1 MQWSALVTRGFVQD
15 GLMSKAASFSFTLPD
30 PAADNF
36 ISPQLMI
43 EPHVQ
48 PLPADARRSLL
59 IYNALFPFVF
69 LALLPGLFL
78 RMTRRGNYRAKFG
91 QRFGLYSAADRKR
104 FGEGEWLW
112 LHSIS
117 VGETLLAMKLAREI
131 HALAPA
137 QRIALSVT
145 TSTGFAVA
153 QQHACDWLEVIYNPL
168 DMPWIVRRAL
178 ALVRPSRLIFI
189 EAVWPNL
196 LAGARRRGIP
206 VAFVPRLSP
215 RSESRFRRFRALT
228 GPIFRLVNVL
238 AAPEPEDI
246 ARWTSLGVLEDRI
259 QITGNPKFDY
269 SAGAGGRI
277 AEFRAF
283 LHRCGVPDE
292 APIFLAGST
301 FAGEERIVAEV
312 FRQLRPDFP
321 DLFLI
326 IVPRHAERTQAVLA
340 DLRPLGLRIARRSA
354 APESGADALIVDTTG
369 ELRDWYSL
377 ATVVFIGK
385 SLTSTG
391 GQNPVEAVMAGK
403 PVVFGPHM
411 ENFAPIVGRWL
422 AAGAAIEVPD
432 ASGLRQ
438 QTARLLRDSQLRADL
453 ASRARKIASIHEC
466 ATLRTAQVALGA
478 SPTGPTS
485 PTPNDQ

>member
-1 MQWSALVTRGFVQD
+1 MTESRTT
-15 GLMSKAASFSFTLPD
+15 S
-30 PAADNF
+30 
-36 ISPQLMI
+36 
-43 EPHVQ
+43 
-48 PLPADARRSLL
+48 LPADARRSLL
-59 IYNALFPFVF
+59 LYNALFPFVF

-78 RMTRRGNYRAKFG
+78 RMMRRGNFRKKFG
-91 QRFGLYSAADRKR
+91 QRFGLYSTADAKR
-104 FGEGEWLW
+104 FAEGEWLW

-131 HALAPA
+131 HALAPD

-153 QQHACDWLEVIYNPL
+153 QPHAGDWLEVIYNPL
-168 DMPWIVRRAL
+168 DAPWIVRRAL
-178 ALVRPSRLIFI
+178 ELVRPSRLIFI

-215 RSESRFRRFRALT
+215 RSEARFRRFRSIT
-228 GPIFRLVNVL
+228 GPIFRLVDVM

-246 ARWTSLGVLEDRI
+246 ARWTSLGVREGRI
-259 QITGNPKFDY
+259 RITGNPKFDG
-269 SAGAGGRI
+269 SAVGGNRT

-283 LHRCGVPDE
+283 LQQCGVRDG
-292 APIFLAGST
+292 APILLAGST
-301 FAGEERIVAEV
+301 FPGEERIVAEV
-312 FRQLRPDFP
+312 FRELRADFP

-326 IVPRHAERTQAVLA
+326 LVPRHAERTDAVLA
-340 DLRPLGLRIARRSA
+340 DLRPLGLRIARRTIG
-354 APESGADALIVDTTG
+354 PESGADALMVDTTG

-411 ENFAPIVGRWL
+411 ENFAPMVGRWL
-422 AAGAAIEVPD
+422 AADAAVEVRD
-432 ASGLRQ
+432 ASELRKQ
-438 QTARLLRDSQLRADL
+438 LALLLSDGERRAEL
-453 ASRARKIASIHEC
+453 SRRARKIASAHEG
-466 ATLRTAQVALGA
+466 ATLRTARVLLGV
-478 SPTGPTS
+478 
-485 PTPNDQ
+485 D

>member
-1 MQWSALVTRGFVQD
+1 MTETQVPT
-15 GLMSKAASFSFTLPD
+15 
-30 PAADNF
+30 
-36 ISPQLMI
+36 
-43 EPHVQ
+43 
-48 PLPADARRSLL
+48 LPADARRSLL

-69 LALLPGLFL
+69 LALLPGLLL
-78 RMTRRGNYRAKFG
+78 RMMRRGNFRAKFG
-91 QRFGLYSAADRKR
+91 QRFGVYSVADRKR
-104 FGEGEWLW
+104 FAEGEWLW

-117 VGETLLAMKLAREI
+117 VGETFLAMKLAREI

-153 QQHACDWLEVIYNPL
+153 QPHAGDWLEVIYNPL
-168 DMPWIVRRAL
+168 DAPWIVRRAL
-178 ALVRPSRLIFI
+178 GLVRPTRLLFI

-196 LAGARRRGIP
+196 LAGVSRRGIP

-215 RSESRFRRFRALT
+215 RSEARFRRFRALT
-228 GPIFRLVNVL
+228 GPLFRMVDLM

-246 ARWTSLGVLEDRI
+246 ARWTSLGVREDRI

-269 SAGAGGRI
+269 SAGDGNRV

-283 LHRCGVPDE
+283 LQQCGVPDE
-292 APIFLAGST
+292 APILLAGST

-312 FRQLRPDFP
+312 FRELRAEFP

-326 IVPRHAERTQAVLA
+326 LVPRHVERTDAVLA
-340 DLRPLGLRIARRSA
+340 ELRPLGVRLARRTA

-385 SLTSTG
+385 SLTSKG

-411 ENFAPIVGRWL
+411 ENFQPIVSRWL
-422 AAGAAIEVPD
+422 AADAAIEVPD
-432 ASGLRQ
+432 ASELRKQ
-438 QTARLLRDSQLRADL
+438 VALLLKDGDRRAELSD
-453 ASRARKIASIHEC
+453 RARKIASMHEG
-466 ATLRTAQVALGA
+466 ATLRTARAVMGIADCGLRIG
-478 SPTGPTS
+478 
-485 PTPNDQ
+485 D

>member
-1 MQWSALVTRGFVQD
+1 MTESGTT
-15 GLMSKAASFSFTLPD
+15 S
-30 PAADNF
+30 
-36 ISPQLMI
+36 
-43 EPHVQ
+43 
-48 PLPADARRSLL
+48 LPADARRSLL
-59 IYNALFPFVF
+59 LYNALFPFVF

-78 RMTRRGNYRAKFG
+78 RMMRRGNYRANFG

-104 FGEGEWLW
+104 FAQGDWLW

-131 HALAPA
+131 HALAPG

-153 QQHACDWLEVIYNPL
+153 QPHRVDWLEVIYNPL
-168 DMPWIVRRAL
+168 DAPWIVRRAL
-178 ALVRPSRLIFI
+178 GLVRPSRLIFI

-215 RSESRFRRFRALT
+215 RSEARFRRFRALT
-228 GPIFRLVNVL
+228 GPLFRLVDVM

-246 ARWTSLGVLEDRI
+246 ARWTSLGVREERI
-259 QITGNPKFDY
+259 RITGNPKFDY
-269 SAGAGGRI
+269 GAGAGRRI

-283 LHRCGVPDE
+283 LQGCGVRDD

-301 FAGEERIVAEV
+301 FAGEERIVAGV
-312 FRQLRPDFP
+312 FRELRMEFP

-326 IVPRHAERTQAVLA
+326 LVPRHAERTNAILA
-340 DLRPLGLRIARRSA
+340 DLGPLGLRIARRTSS
-354 APESGADALIVDTTG
+354 PDSGADAMIVDTTG
-369 ELRDWYSL
+369 ELRDWYAL

-411 ENFAPIVGRWL
+411 ENFQPIVSRWL
-422 AAGAAIEVPD
+422 AAGAAIEVRD
-432 ASGLRQ
+432 AAELRKQ
-438 QTARLLRDSQLRADL
+438 IALLLRDAQLRSDL
-453 ASRARKIASIHEC
+453 SSRARKIASVHEG
-466 ATLRTAQVALGA
+466 ATLRTARAALGA
-478 SPTGPTS
+478 EAA
-485 PTPNDQ
+485 Q